1 MLNHLM
7 LKLSMKLTKEDG
19 NLISPE
25 KQVAPVCNVLHSA
38 ISEVKLYLQNIPV
51 NDNSEMYP
59 YR

>member
-1 MLNHLM
+1 MLNNLM

-19 NLISPE
+19 TLIPAA

-38 ISEVKLYLQNIPV
+38 ISEVKIYLQNIPI
-51 NDNSEMYP
+51 NDNPEMYP